1 MQGFDLAFCALE
13 ATATTTIRVATT
25 TSECAT
31 SSART
36 IIIVRFDSI
45 TSYRVIQ
52 EVVMRLFHLQRIF
65 LHIVMCLVFK
75 TNRMKLFT
83 LLLTTKT
90 AQTKPTKKTYWN
102 TVPWKPFKRHISNI
116 IRLTIMCLFLQTFRK
131 DYQTL

>member
-1 MQGFDLAFCALE
+1 MHFAALE

-52 EVVMRLFHLQRIF
+52 EVVMSLFHLQRIF
-65 LHIVMCLVFK
+65 LNVI
-75 TNRMKLFT
+75 KL
-83 LLLTTKT
+83 
-90 AQTKPTKKTYWN
+90 
-102 TVPWKPFKRHISNI
+102 S
-116 IRLTIMCLFLQTFRK
+116 
-131 DYQTL
+131 